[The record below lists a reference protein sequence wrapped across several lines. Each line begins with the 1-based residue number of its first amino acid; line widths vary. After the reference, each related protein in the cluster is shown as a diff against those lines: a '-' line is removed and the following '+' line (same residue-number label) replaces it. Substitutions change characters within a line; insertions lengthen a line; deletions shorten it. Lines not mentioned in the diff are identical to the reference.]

1 MKGRM
6 ARFKF
11 WSIISARR
19 PTGLAVGG
27 TVVLSGVLTAAFVI
41 TLGCGTTAK
50 TVPGPAALSSS
61 PTPVCGNS
69 VLLSGPATAPA
80 GAVIVPAG
88 VDSGAYDAPHTTYYF
103 ATGTHTLGTGA
114 FDQIQPGDGDTYVGA
129 PGALLSGQWDNQ
141 SAFVGTATGV
151 T

>member
-27 TVVLSGVLTAAFVI
+27 TVVLSGVLTAALVI
-41 TLGCGTTAK
+41 TLGCGNTAK

-80 GAVIVPAG
+80 GAVIVSVPSSLVPLMVVAALIVWLPQINSPA
-88 VDSGAYDAPHTTYYF
+88 
-103 ATGTHTLGTGA
+103 LGTSGPRDIFSNSNSVMGRSA
-114 FDQIQPGDGDTYVGA
+114 AQSKNAARSIQ
-129 PGALLSGQWDNQ
+129 LK
-141 SAFVGTATGV
+141 
-151 T
+151 